1 MRSLRFRFFFFLAVL
16 LIVLLLMLNVF
27 PITSSRDTVF
37 QGKESSISGQ
47 AAILAASLAKLD
59 KPNQASVGEVL
70 RLLDISGFERTVVV
84 DDQGVTLYYTYGT
97 APAENEAQDLD
108 TALQSKTVFRSDYD
122 GEAFLSSYAIPIS
135 RQGAITGALYLLER
149 DVERA
154 VIIMDVE
161 SQIRII
167 SAIIVLTVLA
177 LAVIFSSVILRR
189 IHELSNSMRIV
200 AAGDYSHRLQT
211 SGRDELT
218 DLGNEFNSLTQ
229 RLDATERERRQFVS
243 DASHELKTP
252 LASIRLL
259 SDSIVQNE
267 NIDTETVREFVTD
280 IGNEAERLQRTTEKL
295 LDLSRLDDDI
305 QVMPEPVDVKQVAVD
320 ALVFLKPLA
329 KERRI
334 RLRCELEEGC
344 VVMATVDDMF
354 HIIFNLI
361 ENAIKYNVDGGSVFV
376 KLEQKEDKVQLTV
389 EDTGIGIPE
398 EDRYNIFTRFYRV
411 DKARSREAGGS
422 GLGLSIVHAAV
433 KAHGGTIMVGE
444 NKPRGSRFTVSFPK
458 PTEEETGI

>member
-16 LIVLLLMLNVF
+16 LIVLLLMLNIF

-37 QGKESSISGQ
+37 QEKESSISGQ

-59 KPNQASVGEVL
+59 EPDQASVGEVL
-70 RLLDISGFERTVVV
+70 RLLNISGFERTVVV
-84 DDQGVTLYYTYGT
+84 DTQGRTLYYTYGT
-97 APAENEAQDLD
+97 SAPESEEKDLN
-108 TALQSKTVFRSDYD
+108 TALSGKTVFRSRYD
-122 GEAFLSSYAIPIS
+122 GESFLSSYAIPIS
-135 RQGAITGALYLLER
+135 RQGAITGALYMVER
-149 DVERA
+149 DVVRA
-154 VIIMDVE
+154 VIILDVQ

-167 SAIIVLTVLA
+167 SAMIVLTVLA

-189 IHELSNSMRIV
+189 IHELANSMRIV
-200 AAGDYSHRLQT
+200 AAGDYSHRLQV
-211 SGRDELT
+211 SGSDELT
-218 DLGNEFNSLTQ
+218 DLGNEFNTLTQ

-376 KLEQKEDKVQLTV
+376 KLEQKDDKVQLTV